1 MDELTHFK
9 NGKAVMVNV
18 NDKEETKRKAVA
30 QAIVKVNLETF
41 QRIMAGTVDKGDV
54 LSVARIAGIMGAKQT
69 SNLIPMCHPIF
80 ISSAE
85 IDFELIPEKNEIL
98 ILSTVE
104 TFGKTGIEM
113 EAITAVT
120 ISAITIYDMCKAI
133 DKSIEVNSI
142 CLLKKTGGKSGVWKK
157 E

>member
-1 MDELTHFK
+1 MDKLTHFK

-18 NDKEETKRKAVA
+18 NDKEDTKRKAVA

-41 QRIMAGTVDKGDV
+41 QRISVGTVDKGDV

-80 ISSAE
+80 ISSAD
-85 IDFELIPEKNEIL
+85 IDFKFIPEKNEI
-98 ILSTVE
+98 IIISTVE

-133 DKSIEVNSI
+133 DKSIEVTSI
-142 CLLKKTGGKSGVWKK
+142 CLLEKTGGKSGDYNK
-157 E
+157 